1 MAMTLNTAIR
11 YLQRGDWQKAHSIV
25 QNDNTE
31 MGCWAHG
38 IVHMLE
44 GDIGN
49 ARYWFRRAG
58 RPFPRDREASAEIDA
73 LVTML
78 KQQTAAASA
87 TSAGGQQTA
96 DNERATTPK
105 PRATSPERPR
115 TAKQHAAATDPASTK
130 QQR

>member
-1 MAMTLNTAIR
+1 MTGDGMALSTAVR
-11 YLQRGDWQKAHSIV
+11 HLQRGDWEKAHAIV

-58 RPFPRDREASAEIDA
+58 RPFPRERDASAEIDA
-73 LVTML
+73 WVTTL
-78 KQQTAAASA
+78 KQQSTEKQARTAYSSMARKAKASA
-87 TSAGGQQTA
+87 SY
-96 DNERATTPK
+96 
-105 PRATSPERPR
+105 R
-115 TAKQHAAATDPASTK
+115 TH
-130 QQR
+130 

>member
-1 MAMTLNTAIR
+1 MALNTAIR
-11 YLQRGDWQKAHSIV
+11 HLQRGDWQKAHSIV
-25 QNDNTE
+25 QNDNTDL
-31 MGCWAHG
+31 GCWAHG

-78 KQQTAAASA
+78 KQRTAAASA
-87 TSAGGQQTA
+87 ASAATQQTA
-96 DNERATTPK
+96 DNEHATTAK
-105 PRATSPERPR
+105 PRAVNAERPR
-115 TAKQHAAATDPASTK
+115 TAKQHAAATHPASTK